1 MTYCCLFLI
10 TLTSPLAV
18 QQGNDDPTNRE
29 AQQQTV
35 AKEGRSYTQID
46 RDISAFLRNEALAES
61 EFSRAAAIRDLC
73 TLAIEVRFHP
83 RFEESLMMQTLK
95 RRICSRL
102 EKIAKKTARRNR
114 QKNLSDNE
122 LLLDEISDEPDIDLL
137 MSQNMQLAGFSSG
150 GPLSFFSQTHG
161 ANGGGIIEQNADDLI
176 RLIQSTIEPSFWD
189 VNGGVGTIVF
199 YAPLNAL
206 VVRATEDIH
215 YKIGGSISRLE
226 FLNR

>member
-1 MTYCCLFLI
+1 MIYCFCFLVFVSSGQFDDRKEDSSKKD
-10 TLTSPLAV
+10 TTAV
-18 QQGNDDPTNRE
+18 VR
-29 AQQQTV
+29 
-35 AKEGRSYTQID
+35 KGRSYTQID
-46 RDISAFLRNEALAES
+46 KDISAFLRNEALAKS

-95 RRICSRL
+95 KRICSRL
-102 EKIAKKTARRNR
+102 DKIARKSARKYRNR
-114 QKNLSDNE
+114 NLSDDQILLSE
-122 LLLDEISDEPDIDLL
+122 ATEEPDVDLLL
-137 MSQNMQLAGFSSG
+137 SQNMELAGFSSG

-161 ANGGGIIEQNADDLI
+161 ANGGGIIEANADDLI

-189 VNGGVGTIVF
+189 VNGGVGTIIF

-206 VVRATEDIH
+206 VVRATEEIH
-215 YKIGGSISRLE
+215 YKIGGSLSQLH